1 MSVILDALKK
11 AQQERKTISKKMSLG
26 FANMPAKPK
35 RTIYIAVACLLCFV
49 LILAFSP
56 VLYKTFFNYNMP
68 QSLVI
73 KQPLPSKSIQQPKQ
87 VPVQTPEKATSIAL
101 KPPTQALIPPEAK
114 PQIDEKPKKTVMPEK
129 PKITE
134 TGIQTAKPA
143 EAKKTEAEQTT
154 DNNKTKSAR
163 RLYAE
168 RIKELKK
175 QANLKNTASTV
186 ERETRDFNE
195 TAENSQVIVK
205 RVNDEKIT
213 FLYNEAL
220 KEANKGNID
229 EAKKIYITILVER
242 PNHIEVLNNLGALA
256 MKAGNTREAMFYFR
270 KILENKKDY
279 EKAYNNM
286 GLIMMRE
293 GEYKLAEEHFRKSIE
308 LDKNSIEPYLN
319 LSALLRGE
327 KRFEEASKLLEILLI
342 KGEKNPA
349 VHLSYALIKDEMGQ
363 YEDAIKHYRY
373 YLREGG
379 KNAER
384 NMIIERL
391 KQLEEDRYRKHR

>member
-11 AQQERKTISKKMSLG
+11 AQQERKTISKKISFG
-26 FANMPAKPK
+26 FAKMPAKPK
-35 RTIYIAVACLLCFV
+35 RTFYIAVAGILCFA
-49 LILAFSP
+49 LILAFLP
-56 VLYKTFFNYNMP
+56 LFYKTFFNKP
-68 QSLVI
+68 QALVVR
-73 KQPLPSKSIQQPKQ
+73 QPLPSKSIQQNQAPGQ
-87 VPVQTPEKATSIAL
+87 IPEKTISTASKL
-101 KPPTQALIPPEAK
+101 PTQTATVPEAK
-114 PQIDEKPKKTVMPEK
+114 PQITEKPKETVMPEK
-129 PKITE
+129 SKTTE
-134 TGIQTAKPA
+134 IGIQTMKAPEMKKA
-143 EAKKTEAEQTT
+143 EREQTA
-154 DNNKTKSAR
+154 DDDKTKIAR

-175 QANLKNTASTV
+175 QANRKNTSPTV
-186 ERETRDFNE
+186 EHETKRLNE
-195 TAENSQVIVK
+195 HSENTQVIVK

-220 KEANKGNID
+220 KEANKGNTD
-229 EAKKIYITILVER
+229 EAKKIYISILVER
-242 PNHIEVLNNLGALA
+242 PNHVEVLNNLGALA
-256 MKAGNTREAMFYFR
+256 MKEGNTREAMFYFR

-327 KRFEEASKLLEILLI
+327 KRFEEASRLLEILLM

-379 KNAER
+379 KHAER
-384 NMIIERL
+384 NMVIERL
-391 KQLEEDRYRKHR
+391 KQLEEDRYRKNR